1 MARSKRVK
9 RKPAAIPAAIPA
21 ASPAA
26 STAEKDENNIS
37 TVKCALNKRCHS
49 DELFAE
55 IQKDVQEMS
64 NLAVETSR
72 YIHFDLMR
80 KFEAGDFPTR
90 PYDFRKYFIHLTRN
104 GHEQLLPEYRELRG
118 ELAFYDSKSRL
129 NIINGLEKQYTT
141 VFKNNLKVHGYNRL
155 RTFFVRCIKLLGLN
169 VKLYRWNITNTLD
182 YLFNAKKR
190 MHSRMNIY

>member
-1 MARSKRVK
+1 MARSKRV
-9 RKPAAIPAAIPA
+9 RKKPAAIPA

-26 STAEKDENNIS
+26 STAEEKNIS
-37 TVKCALNKRCHS
+37 TVKCALYKRCHS

-80 KFEAGDFPTR
+80 KFEAGVFPTR
-90 PYDFRKYFIHLTRN
+90 PYDFRKYFIHLTRT

-118 ELAFYDSKSRL
+118 ELPFYDSSRRL

-141 VFKNNLKVHGYNRL
+141 VFKNNLKVHGYNRI
-155 RTFFVRCIKLLGLN
+155 RTFFVHCIKLLGLS
-169 VKLYRWNITNTLD
+169 VKPYLTNITNTLN
-182 YLFNAKKR
+182 YLFNAKKKGCTAG
-190 MHSRMNIY
+190 